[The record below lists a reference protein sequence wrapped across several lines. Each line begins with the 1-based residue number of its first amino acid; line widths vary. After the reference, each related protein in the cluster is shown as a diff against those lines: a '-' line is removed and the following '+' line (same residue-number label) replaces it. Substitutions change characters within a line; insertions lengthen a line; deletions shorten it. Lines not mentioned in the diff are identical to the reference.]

1 MEQIRLGGSSL
12 DTSRLCVGCW
22 SFGSEA
28 GDYWGQQSQDDVNTL
43 VGKALDKGIN
53 FFDTAFMY
61 NNGASEIS
69 LGKALKGRRKEAV
82 ICNKIVVQDR
92 EQLEHY
98 ETTLANSLKRLDTDY
113 IDLMMIH
120 WPVSDAKLLGENLEA
135 LLDARKKG
143 IVREIGVSNFGL
155 GTLALARDAG
165 VDVVANEFAWN
176 LMTRGIEREVL
187 PHCREKRIGILAYMP
202 LMQGILSGKYGRIAE
217 IPALRRRTVH
227 FSSAGNPDCRHGMAG
242 AEAEVERFLA
252 GLSALARETGISG
265 GTLSIAWL
273 VARGASSVIA
283 GCRTLAQLHENASAA
298 ETVLSGDIL
307 KALDDLSRPLLDK
320 LGHCLDLWQSPEKSR
335 IW

>member
-1 MEQIRLGGSSL
+1 MEHSKLGRSAL
-12 DTSRLCVGCW
+12 DTSRLCIGCW

-28 GDYWGQQSQDDVNTL
+28 GDYWGPQSQNEVNAL
-43 VGKALDKGIN
+43 VGKALDQGIN

-92 EQLEHY
+92 EQLKNY

-120 WPVSDAKLLGENLEA
+120 WPVSDADLLEANLEA
-135 LLDARKKG
+135 LLKARKKG
-143 IVREIGVSNFGL
+143 ILREIGVSNFGT
-155 GTLALARDAG
+155 GALALAEKTG

-187 PHCREKRIGILAYMP
+187 PHCREKQIGILAYMP
-202 LMQGILSGKYGRIAE
+202 LMQGILSGKYGSIAE
-217 IPALRRRTVH
+217 IPALRRRTIH
-227 FSSAGNPDCRHGMAG
+227 FSGAGNPDCRHGMAG
-242 AEAEVERFLA
+242 AEAEVENFLR
-252 GLSALARETGISG
+252 GLSELAQKTGIRSSA
-265 GTLSIAWL
+265 LSIAWL
-273 VARGASSVIA
+273 VAKGASSVIA
-283 GCRTLAQLHENASAA
+283 GCRTIDQLHENASAT
-298 ETVLSGDIL
+298 ETILSDEIL
-307 KALDDLSRPLLDK
+307 KALDDLSQPLLDK
-320 LGHCLDLWQSPEKSR
+320 LGHGLDLWQSPEKSR